1 MNKIYYGSHYS
12 TVAGILGA
20 LDEALHDKCNII
32 QIFLSNPIGRSKI
45 KLTSEEIILIEQF
58 LKKFN
63 MKIVVHSPYIL
74 NFAQP
79 FKPTSV
85 SLKYLIKEMTIS
97 ESFSYGSVLHFGK
110 YRELSPNEGIINM
123 IKSIQ
128 FVLDKTP
135 EKSKLFI
142 ETSTGQGTELCYNL
156 DEFSLFWKQINKK
169 YHKRLH
175 ICIDTCHIFAAG
187 YDIRTKEGVKKYL
200 SEFNKK
206 IGLKHVKLVHLNDS
220 IIPLEGKVDRH
231 AEIGKGYIGKEGLK
245 YFILFC
251 KKHKIPMILESHG
264 DHKNELNFIK
274 KTLI

>member
-1 MNKIYYGSHYS
+1 MNKIYYGAHYS
-12 TVAGILGA
+12 TVTGILGA

-63 MKIVVHSPYIL
+63 MKIVIHSPYIL

-79 FKPTSV
+79 FKPTSS

-110 YRELSPNEGIINM
+110 HRELSPNEGIVNM

-135 EKSKLFI
+135 EKSKLLI
-142 ETSTGQGTELCYNL
+142 ETSAGQGSELCYNL
-156 DEFSLFWKQINKK
+156 DEFGLFWKQINKK

-187 YDIRTKEGVKKYL
+187 YDIRTEKGVKKYL
-200 SEFNKK
+200 KEFDKK
-206 IGLKHVKLVHLNDS
+206 VGLKHVKLVHLNDS
-220 IIPLEGKVDRH
+220 MVPLESKVDRH
-231 AEIGKGYIGKEGLK
+231 AEIGKGFIGKEGLK

-264 DHKNELNFIK
+264 EHNNELNFIK